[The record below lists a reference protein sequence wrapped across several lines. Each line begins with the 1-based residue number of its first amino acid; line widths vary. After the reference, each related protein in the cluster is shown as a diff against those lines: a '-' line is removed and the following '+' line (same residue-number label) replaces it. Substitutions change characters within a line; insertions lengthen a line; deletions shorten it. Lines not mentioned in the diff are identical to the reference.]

1 MSTLSNPS
9 EIARETLRQ
18 LAMRRVAPTPDNYR
32 KLYHE
37 IAGTRGDDNE
47 LPEAF
52 VRKLAR
58 RLPRD
63 NAERQRHVRQLE
75 QALADGKPKAAVI
88 SRANEI
94 VRAIGLRPITG
105 LSGPKIGY

>member
-18 LAMRRVAPTPDNYR
+18 LAMRRVAPTPDNYH

-37 IAGTRGDDNE
+37 IAGTRGDDNA

-58 RLPRD
+58 RLPRP
-63 NAERQRHVRQLE
+63 RKV
-75 QALADGKPKAAVI
+75 AA
-88 SRANEI
+88 
-94 VRAIGLRPITG
+94 
-105 LSGPKIGY
+105 